1 MKIVKPSDTIF
12 LKEFTSLKKIS
23 NGEALPSSYYDITE
37 PITWNCNGISSNLI
51 QSSDL
56 LIDDLPI
63 FQVGEEVLIKDANRI
78 LRKNVITA
86 VSSFIVAGRYYV
98 YELLNEIDSELI
110 ADNDDVAVTQINKT
124 IVFDDLPEDE
134 YYIIPTN
141 EKLVCR
147 STFASIH
154 IDFSDFVAFYPD
166 SKNYNEFEHEKLI
179 KVALSDIYA
188 DLSGYQDF
196 YNIIHFASL
205 EQLVRLKMM
214 CLISNRF
221 ASQNT
226 QIQEETPCRKYEKAL
241 NSFIV
246 KLKLVNNSDN
256 TPSNQAPQYVY
267 SGEYLL

>member
-1 MKIVKPSDTIF
+1 MQIVKPSQTIF
-12 LKEFTSLKKIS
+12 LKEFDSLKKIS
-23 NGEALPSSYYDITE
+23 DGEALPSSYYNVTE
-37 PITWNCNGISSNLI
+37 PTTWNCNGIAVNLI

-56 LIDDLPI
+56 LPDDLPI
-63 FQVGEEVLIKDANRI
+63 FQVGEEVLIKDKNGI

-86 VSSFIVAGRYYV
+86 VSPLMSGNLYV

-110 ADNDDVAVTQINKT
+110 TDNDDVAVTQINKT
-124 IVFDDLPEDE
+124 IAFTDLPEDE

-154 IDFSDFVAFYPD
+154 INYSDFVVFYPD
-166 SKNYNEFEHEKLI
+166 SKNYNEFEHEKMI
-179 KVALSDIYA
+179 NVALSDVYA

-221 ASQNT
+221 ATQNT

-256 TPSNQAPQYVY
+256 TPSSSVPKSEFSGGY
-267 SGEYLL
+267 SL

>member
-37 PITWNCNGISSNLI
+37 PQTWNCNGIDVNLI

-56 LIDDLPI
+56 LPANLPI
-63 FQVGEEVLIKDANRI
+63 FQVGEEVQIKDKNGM

-86 VSSFIVAGRYYV
+86 VSPLMPGNYYV
-98 YELLNEIDSELI
+98 YELLNDIDSELI
-110 ADNDDVAVTQINKT
+110 TNDDDVEIQQINKT
-124 IVFDDLPEDE
+124 IVFDLLPEDE
-134 YYIIPTN
+134 YFIIPTN

-154 IDFSDFVAFYPD
+154 IDFSDFVTFYPD

-179 KVALSDIYA
+179 KIALSDVYA
-188 DLSGYQDF
+188 DLSGYKDF
-196 YNIIHFASL
+196 YNAIHFANL

-221 ASQNT
+221 ANQNT
-226 QIQEETPCRKYEKAL
+226 QIQEETPCKKYEKAL
-241 NSFIV
+241 LNFSV
-246 KLKLVNNSDN
+246 NLKLVNNSDN
-256 TPSNQAPQYVY
+256 TPSNQVPQKVY
-267 SGEYLL
+267 SGEYSL

>member
-1 MKIVKPSDTIF
+1 MKIVKSSDTIF
-12 LKEFTSLKKIS
+12 LKEFSSLKKIS

-37 PITWNCNGISSNLI
+37 PISFDVLGIDSNVI
-51 QSSDL
+51 QSSNE
-56 LIDDLPI
+56 
-63 FQVGEEVLIKDANRI
+63 FQVGEEI
-78 LRKNVITA
+78 LVSDKNGIFKKNIITA
-86 VSSFIVAGRYYV
+86 KSGENAGSFLF
-98 YELLNEIDSELI
+98 ELINDIDSTQIDSQSEKVVI
-110 ADNDDVAVTQINKT
+110 NQINKMV
-124 IVFDDLPEDE
+124 VFDNLPEDE

-154 IDFSDFVAFYPD
+154 IDYSDFVTFYPD

-226 QIQEETPCRKYEKAL
+226 QIQEETPCKKYEKAL

-246 KLKLVNNSDN
+246 NLKLVNNSDN
-256 TPSNQAPQYVY
+256 TPSNQAPVVSFSGSY
-267 SGEYLL
+267 SL

>member
-1 MKIVKPSDTIF
+1 MQIVKPSQTIF

-23 NGEALPSSYYDITE
+23 DGEALPSSYYDVTE
-37 PITWNCNGISSNLI
+37 PRNISAFGLTSNVIKL
-51 QSSDL
+51 SDTYE
-56 LIDDLPI
+56 
-63 FQVGEEVLIKDANRI
+63 FQVGEEIQIKDEN
-78 LRKNVITA
+78 LLFKKNIITA
-86 VSSFIVAGRYYV
+86 KSRKLGTIGSFYYQ
-98 YELLNEIDSELI
+98 YELLNEIDSVYVVP
-110 ADNDDVAVTQINKT
+110 DSDDVEIQQINKT
-124 IVFDDLPEDE
+124 IAFTDLPEDE

-154 IDFSDFVAFYPD
+154 INYSDFVVFYPD
-166 SKNYNEFEHEKLI
+166 SKNYNEFEHEKMI
-179 KVALSDIYA
+179 NVALSDVYA

-221 ASQNT
+221 ATQNT

-256 TPSNQAPQYVY
+256 TPSSSVPKSEFSGGY
-267 SGEYLL
+267 SL

>member
-23 NGEALPSSYYDITE
+23 NGEALHSSYYDITE
-37 PITWNCNGISSNLI
+37 PTSFDVFGIDSNVVQL
-51 QSSDL
+51 SAEL
-56 LIDDLPI
+56 
-63 FQVGEEVLIKDANRI
+63 QVGEEILVSDKNEIFKKNIIAAKSDA
-78 LRKNVITA
+78 TA
-86 VSSFIVAGRYYV
+86 GQFL
-98 YELLNEIDSELI
+98 YELLNDIDSTQIDSQTEKVI
-110 ADNDDVAVTQINKT
+110 IKQINKKV
-124 IVFDDLPEDE
+124 VFDDLPEDE

-154 IDFSDFVAFYPD
+154 IDYSDFVTFYPD

-226 QIQEETPCRKYEKAL
+226 QIQEETPCKKYEKAL

-246 KLKLVNNSDN
+246 NLKLVNNSDN
-256 TPSNQAPQYVY
+256 TPSN
-267 SGEYLL
+267 

>member
-37 PITWNCNGISSNLI
+37 PQYINAFGMTSNVIKL
-51 QSSDL
+51 SDAY
-56 LIDDLPI
+56 DL
-63 FQVGEEVLIKDANRI
+63 QVGEEIQIKDEN
-78 LRKNVITA
+78 LLFKKNIITA
-86 VSSFIVAGRYYV
+86 KSRKLGTTGNFYYQ
-98 YELLNEIDSELI
+98 YELLNDIDSVYIVL
-110 ADNDDVAVTQINKT
+110 DSDDVEIQQINKKV
-124 IVFDDLPEDE
+124 VFDDLPEDE

-154 IDFSDFVAFYPD
+154 IDYSDFVTFYPD

-246 KLKLVNNSDN
+246 NLKLVNNSDN
-256 TPSNQAPQYVY
+256 TPSNQAPVVSFSGSY
-267 SGEYLL
+267 SL